1 VKYWDDFKAGESIAL
16 GSHTITEAEI
26 LAFARKYDPQPFHTD
41 PEAARRSI
49 FGGLIASGW
58 HTCAILMR
66 LGVEANQREE
76 AAATGSPGLDSGG
89 HPERAH
95 RGARDLALAEQAHRL
110 RPAPGRGAQPAR
122 RGRAGHRRHHHV
134 PPPARR
140 AGSAG
145 MKYFEDV
152 AVGDIMRFGRYE
164 VTKEEIVEYARQFDP
179 QPFHLDEE
187 AAKASLFGGLIAS
200 GWHTG
205 AMFIRMVVEHMTPV
219 HATTGAM
226 GFDDLK
232 WIKPVRPGDVLSV
245 ESEVKE
251 KVEGRRPD
259 RGTVK
264 IESRIEN
271 QRGEVVMSLV
281 SLVIYLRR

>member
-1 VKYWDDFKAGESIAL
+1 MKYWEDFEVGESTEL
-16 GSHTITEAEI
+16 GSHSITEAEI

-58 HTCAILMR
+58 HT
-66 LGVEANQREE
+66 
-76 AAATGSPGLDSGG
+76 
-89 HPERAH
+89 
-95 RGARDLALAEQAHRL
+95 
-110 RPAPGRGAQPAR
+110 
-122 RGRAGHRRHHHV
+122 
-134 PPPARR
+134 
-140 AGSAG
+140 
-145 MKYFEDV
+145 
-152 AVGDIMRFGRYE
+152 
-164 VTKEEIVEYARQFDP
+164 
-179 QPFHLDEE
+179 
-187 AAKASLFGGLIAS
+187 
-200 GWHTG
+200 G

-219 HATTGAM
+219 HATSGAM

-232 WIKPVRPGDVLSV
+232 WLKPVRPGDVLSV
-245 ESEVKE
+245 ESEIRE
-251 KVEGRRPD
+251 KIESRSRPD